1 MKRFFRYFVNKTIF
15 LYFVNE
21 TIFLLQVPPAEVADV
36 EDDQGGAGEN
46 KVPETEESESS
57 AKTNQFDT
65 QFKFLHN
72 PWFSTRDQEIG
83 QSLLKV

>member
-15 LYFVNE
+15 S
-21 TIFLLQVPPAEVADV
+21 LQVPLAEVADV
-36 EDDQGGAGEN
+36 ADDQGGAGEN